1 MKRIESRTW
10 FLLALT
16 LANTAGGIVSF
27 VKGNP
32 SAGVVFTGL
41 ALLGCVRI
49 REDMIRVEAI
59 HKASI
64 E

>member
-10 FLLALT
+10 FLLALI
-16 LANTAGGIVSF
+16 LANTAGSIVSF
-27 VKGNP
+27 VRGNP

-59 HKASI
+59 QKASI